1 MYDVKGFCDISC
13 KLEISFFL
21 FVLFIY
27 LEMNLL
33 FCWITSEI
41 WVVTSFCRLIHYVI
55 KCRGKIHVIDFTIV
69 INVFKVNSVLCNS
82 NTGTKLLQVP

>member
-1 MYDVKGFCDISC
+1 M
-13 KLEISFFL
+13 
-21 FVLFIY
+21 
-27 LEMNLL
+27 
-33 FCWITSEI
+33 SEI
-41 WVVTSFCRLIHYVI
+41 WVFTSFCRLIHYVI